1 MMSPVAERIY
11 AKMNSLI
18 KERDEVHN
26 QINKLQRT
34 IGDVKHHIRR
44 TELGIVAEGASG
56 HGDGVPDLRLAHELR
71 ELDKEEHELHDDE
84 KALKNLTA
92 KYSNL
97 TKTIEDHRFWMRRA
111 DTTDP
116 VRQREAEKKIFG

>member
-1 MMSPVAERIY
+1 MMSSVAERIY
-11 AKMNSLI
+11 TKINSLI
-18 KERDEVHN
+18 KERDEIHN

-34 IGDVKHHIRR
+34 IGDVKYHIHH
-44 TELGIVAEGASG
+44 TELEIVADGVVG
-56 HGDGVPDLRLAHELR
+56 HMAGVPDFRLASEVR
-71 ELDKEEHELHDDE
+71 ELNKEKHELHDDE
-84 KALKNLTA
+84 QVLKDLTT

-111 DTTDP
+111 DTTDL